1 MSTVSTVNGGISF
14 WYAGQGTPLA
24 REPLPGDA
32 TADICIV
39 GGGYTGLWT
48 AYYLKKAV
56 PFLNI
61 TVLEAKFCGYGAS
74 GRNGG
79 WLYNGIAGRDR
90 YAKLHGH
97 EAAVRLQR
105 AMNETV
111 DEVVRVAAEEN
122 IDADIHQ
129 GGVLEVAY
137 TPAQLARLKDFHSV
151 EIAFGETDRVLR
163 GARETCERVNV
174 TGAVG
179 STWTPHGARLHPVKL
194 VQGLAATVEALGV
207 TIHESTPVTEI
218 KPKHA
223 HTPYGTV
230 RAPYILRCTEGF
242 TANLKG
248 QRRTWLPMNSSMI
261 ATEPL
266 PQSVWDT
273 IGWEGRETLG
283 DMAHAYMYA
292 QRTADDRIALGGRGV
307 PYRFGSGAAHFND
320 TARTQ
325 PATIEALRDVLV
337 RFFPA
342 TAGAR
347 IDHAWSGVLGVPRDW
362 CATVTLDR
370 STGLGWA
377 GGYVGSGVAT
387 TNLAARTL
395 RDLIQQDS
403 GQSGPTDLT
412 ALPWVGH
419 KVRRWEP
426 EPFRWIGVHGM
437 YAAYRAADR
446 RELTSPRPGTDPIA
460 KAADRLAGR
469 H

>member
-1 MSTVSTVNGGISF
+1 MSSTVTVNGGISF
-14 WYAGQGTPLA
+14 WYAQQNTPVP

-32 TADICIV
+32 STDICIV

-48 AYYLKKAV
+48 AYYLKKAA
-56 PFLNI
+56 PFLRI
-61 TVLEAKFCGYGAS
+61 TVLEQKFCGYGAS

-90 YAKLHGH
+90 YARLHGQD
-97 EAAVRLQR
+97 AAIRLQQ
-105 AMNETV
+105 AMNDTV
-111 DEVVRVAAEEN
+111 DEVVRAAAEED

-137 TPAQLARLKDFHSV
+137 TPAQLTRLKAFHAA
-151 EIAFGETDRVLR
+151 EQTYGEKDRELY
-163 GARETCERVNV
+163 GAAETAERIRVA
-174 TGAVG
+174 GAVG

-194 VQGLAATVEALGV
+194 VHGLAAAVEALGV

-218 KPKHA
+218 RPKHA
-223 HTPYGTV
+223 VTPYGTV

-248 QRRTWLPMNSSMI
+248 QKRTWLPMNSSMI

-266 PQSVWDT
+266 PAKVWDE
-273 IGWEGRETLG
+273 IGWEGREALG

-292 QRTADDRIALGGRGV
+292 QRTADDRIAIGGRGV
-307 PYRFGSGAAHFND
+307 PYRYGSRTDND
-320 TARTQ
+320 GRTQ
-325 PATIEALRDVLV
+325 PATVDALRDILV

-342 TAGAR
+342 LAGVDIA
-347 IDHAWSGVLGVPRDW
+347 HAWSGVLGVPRDW

-395 RDLIQQDS
+395 RDLVQQDS

-412 ALPWVGH
+412 TLPWVNH
-419 KVRRWEP
+419 KVRTWEP
-426 EPFRWIGVHGM
+426 EPFRWLGVHSL
-437 YAAYRAADR
+437 YATYRTADR
-446 RELTSPRPGTDPIA
+446 RESTTHTATTPRIA
-460 KAADRLAGR
+460 LLADRIAGR

>member
-1 MSTVSTVNGGISF
+1 
-14 WYAGQGTPLA
+14 
-24 REPLPGDA
+24 
-32 TADICIV
+32 
-39 GGGYTGLWT
+39 
-48 AYYLKKAV
+48 
-56 PFLNI
+56 
-61 TVLEAKFCGYGAS
+61 
-74 GRNGG
+74 
-79 WLYNGIAGRDR
+79 
-90 YAKLHGH
+90 
-97 EAAVRLQR
+97 
-105 AMNETV
+105 MNDTV
-111 DEVVRVAAEEN
+111 DEVVRVVAEEN

-163 GARETCERVNV
+163 GARETAERIRV

-179 STWTPHGARLHPVKL
+179 SSWTPHGARLHPVKL
-194 VQGLAATVEALGV
+194 VKGLADAVEALGV

-248 QRRTWLPMNSSMI
+248 QKRTWLPMNSSMI

-266 PQSVWDT
+266 PKSVWDT
-273 IGWEGRETLG
+273 IGWDGRETLG

-325 PATIEALRDVLV
+325 PATIEALREILV
-337 RFFPA
+337 RFFPT

-412 ALPWVGH
+412 TLPWVDH

>member
-129 GGVLEVAY
+129 GGVLEVAC

-218 KPKHA
+218 RPKHA